1 MKRLKRAQPM
11 VTRLCARREQRSARQ
26 LLVEYKKKVFSM
38 ISNANVIYIL
48 IKKCTIFNI
57 LRVSTFLAF
66 CVFFLHCPSLR
77 PYNFTVHAPRKP
89 SKMNRCRMFT
99 I

>member
-66 CVFFLHCPSLR
+66 CVFFFYIARHSVLIISPSMLPESRLR
-77 PYNFTVHAPRKP
+77 
-89 SKMNRCRMFT
+89 
-99 I
+99 